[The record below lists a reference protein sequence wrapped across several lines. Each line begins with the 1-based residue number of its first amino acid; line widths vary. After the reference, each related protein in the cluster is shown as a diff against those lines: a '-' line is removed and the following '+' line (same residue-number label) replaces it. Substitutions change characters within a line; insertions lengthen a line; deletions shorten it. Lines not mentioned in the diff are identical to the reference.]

1 MSSHIIT
8 AYEKDML
15 RTDIPEFRPGDT
27 LRVYLK
33 ITEGDKERLQ
43 YFEGD
48 CIRRKGGGISETI
61 TLRKT
66 TYGVGIERII
76 PLHSPKVDSI
86 QVVRRGKVR
95 RAKLYYLRDL
105 KGKAAKITELKDRN
119 LVGGKAAKKAATA
132 ARLKLEAEQRE
143 AEKNTQSAAPAAAE
157 TTASEATATE

>member
-157 TTASEATATE
+157 TTASETTATE